1 MDGMLICI
9 GALILATFVLSRGK
23 VLRGVAWG
31 FAIGAIAGMATFTEY
46 LSTDGVGGAAGLVLL
61 LACWASLV
69 GGAIHAQRIK
79 AHLAMLPSYG
89 GLFASMLYVAERV
102 SQVD

>member
-1 MDGMLICI
+1 
-9 GALILATFVLSRGK
+9 
-23 VLRGVAWG
+23 
-31 FAIGAIAGMATFTEY
+31 
-46 LSTDGVGGAAGLVLL
+46 LL